1 MPWPA
6 NGTQDGSLIG
16 KERRL
21 VRDDGAVPASQSV
34 APIAGFNDDA
44 DTVPQCT
51 GACCD
56 PVTLPISTYREMS
69 LDPRHI
75 RNARYVLNMLTARGP
90 LPDHGTAEF
99 DCKYFDRGTRRCTA
113 YDRRPE
119 MCRTFPDGPV
129 CHMCGG
135 RFATGEHP
143 EAAAQPSMSA
153 AERAR
158 LAATRA
164 LIAGER
170 GGSSKR
176 DRKRRR

>member
-1 MPWPA
+1 MRTAQAAAPS
-6 NGTQDGSLIG
+6 GSFG
-16 KERRL
+16 
-21 VRDDGAVPASQSV
+21 DDS
-34 APIAGFNDDA
+34 
-44 DTVPQCT
+44 DTVPECT

-56 PVTLPISTYREMS
+56 PVTISIHLYREMS

-90 LPDHGTAEF
+90 LPDHGAAEF

-129 CHMCGG
+129 CPMCGG
-135 RFATGEHP
+135 RFPIGDHSDAP
-143 EAAAQPSMSA
+143 AASTVPV
-153 AERAR
+153 AEQAR

-170 GGSSKR
+170 GGPSKR
-176 DRKRRR
+176 DRKRRRR

>member
-1 MPWPA
+1 M
-6 NGTQDGSLIG
+6 G
-16 KERRL
+16 
-21 VRDDGAVPASQSV
+21 SQSSM
-34 APIAGFNDDA
+34 PPTFDD
-44 DTVPQCT
+44 DDDSVPQCT

-56 PVTLPISTYREMS
+56 PVTLSVHLYREMS

-90 LPDHGTAEF
+90 LPDHGTGEF
-99 DCKYFDRGTRRCTA
+99 DCKYFDRDTRRCTA

-119 MCRTFPDGPV
+119 MCRTFPDGPI

-135 RFATGEHP
+135 RFTTGDHP
-143 EAAAQPSMSA
+143 DEPAHAPVSA

-164 LIAGER
+164 LIAGGR
-170 GGSSKR
+170 ADSPK
-176 DRKRRR
+176 DRKRRRR